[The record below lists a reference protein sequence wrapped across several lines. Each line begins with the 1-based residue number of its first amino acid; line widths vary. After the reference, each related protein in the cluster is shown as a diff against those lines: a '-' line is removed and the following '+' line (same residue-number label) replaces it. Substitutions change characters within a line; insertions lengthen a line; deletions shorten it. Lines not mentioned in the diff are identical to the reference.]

1 MSVQSLQAF
10 NAQLGTLTAAERG
23 TLVSQATVLIEQVYA
38 HLPLKRAV
46 HAVDPVQRL
55 HNLAARMAPLS
66 EREFHDELIAIFTE
80 LRDLHTNY
88 ILPRPYAGKIAF
100 LPFLVEEAFAGDK
113 PRYLVT
119 KLLAGFTHPTFGVGA
134 EVTHW
139 SGTPID
145 RAVEI
150 NAGRQAGSNPPAR
163 HARGLEAL
171 TLRDMGQ
178 NAPPDE
184 LWVLVRYVPAG
195 GGEPQELRLDWQVF
209 APDPTPDGVDP
220 GDADAP
226 AARLLGY
233 DSAAEARRRAKKE
246 LFNPAAMEVEAAAV
260 AAAAAGGGFAGGG
273 PAGGADTTTTMPDV
287 FSFRTVQTASGTY
300 GYLRIWTFMV
310 NDENE
315 FLGELIRILGLLPQT
330 GLIIDVRG
338 NGGGNLLCAEGAL
351 QLFTPRPVRPTLLS
365 LLATPLTLALCTGP
379 NAKRVGLDAWR
390 DPIALAA
397 QTGAPFSQGLSF
409 LPEEEFNTVGQRYQG
424 PVVLVTDALIY
435 SATDMFA
442 AGFKD
447 NGIGPILGTAANT
460 GAGGANVWTH
470 DLFRQ
475 LFPGADYPFRPLPK
489 GASFRVSFRR
499 TLRQG
504 AASGT
509 PIEDLG
515 IVPDTLHEMTAE
527 DVLDGNADLLNAAGA
542 VLATLPARTLACE
555 LAAATAD
562 GLPLTLTSTGLD
574 RVDIAIDGRPAISVD
589 IAASPTAAT
598 CPPPPTGAKSLTL
611 TGWSEGAL
619 ALHTTVDL

>member
-1 MSVQSLQAF
+1 MSIQSLEAF
-10 NAQLGTLTAAERG
+10 NAQLGTLTAAERR
-23 TLVSQATVLIEQVYA
+23 TLVSQATVLIEQIYA

-55 HNLAARMAPLS
+55 RNLAARMGPLS

-100 LPFLVEEAFAGDK
+100 LPFLVEEAFDGGT

-134 EVTHW
+134 QVTHW
-139 SGTPID
+139 SGVPID
-145 RAVEI
+145 RAVEV
-150 NAGRQAGSNPPAR
+150 NAARQAGSNLPAR

-178 NAPPDE
+178 SAPPDE
-184 LWVLVRYVPAG
+184 LWVLVRYVPVG
-195 GGEPQELRLDWQVF
+195 GGDPVELKLDWQVF
-209 APDPTPDGVDP
+209 SPEPTPNGVDP
-220 GDADAP
+220 ANAELP
-226 AARLLGY
+226 AARALGY
-233 DSAAEARRRAKKE
+233 DAAAEARRRAKKE
-246 LFNPAAMEVEAAAV
+246 LFNPAAMEVEAAAL
-260 AAAAAGGGFAGGG
+260 AAGEAV
-273 PAGGADTTTTMPDV
+273 GADGATSMPDV
-287 FSFRTVQTASGTY
+287 FSFRTVSTPSGEY

-310 NDENE
+310 NDETQ
-315 FLGELIRILGLLPQT
+315 FLTELIRILGLLPAR
-330 GLIIDVRG
+330 GLIVDVRG

-351 QLFTPRPVRPTLLS
+351 QLFTPRPVQPTLLS
-365 LLATPLTLALCTGP
+365 LLSTPLTLALCTGP
-379 NAKRVGLDAWR
+379 NAVRVGLDAWHG
-390 DPIALAA
+390 PLSLAA

-409 LPEEEFNTVGQRYQG
+409 LPEAEFNTLGQRYQG

-442 AGFKD
+442 AGFRD
-447 NGIGPILGTAANT
+447 NGIGPILGTAENT

-475 LFPGADYPFRPLPK
+475 LFAGADYPFRALPK

-504 AASGT
+504 AAAGT

-515 IVPDTLHEMTAE
+515 IVPDHLHQMTAA
-527 DVLDGNADLLNAAGA
+527 DVLSGNPDLLAAAGA
-542 VLATLPARTLACE
+542 LLATLPARTLACE
-555 LAAATAD
+555 VGAATAT
-562 GLPLTLTSTGLD
+562 GLPLTLTTTGLD
-574 RVDIAIDGRPAISVD
+574 RVDIAVDGRPTLSVD
-589 IAASPTAAT
+589 IAANPTAAT
-598 CPPPPTGAKSLTL
+598 CPPPPAGAKTLTL
-611 TGWSEGAL
+611 TGWSAGTL
-619 ALHTTVDL
+619 ALHTTLDL